1 MNVLKLEKKV
11 NKNEKLSCCFYKK
24 KAIEKKKIKKW
35 LIFINTKIILK
46 KKIQLFCWREKVNKN
61 K

>member
-11 NKNEKLSCCFYKK
+11 NKNKKLSCCFYKK

-35 LIFINTKIILK
+35 LIFINTKIFLK
-46 KKIQLFCWREKVNKN
+46 KKIQLFC
-61 K
+61 